1 MRREGGQNVN
11 KDAVRNN
18 GYTLRLDMWHLFP
31 GGVPERLRYAL
42 ECRQKAESLSFRLEC
57 DMDHIE
63 KTAQK
68 LAETTGITYL
78 QAIDEVSRHIEK
90 AKEPTLCSSLCAALA
105 QPIHRPKM
113 NRAQRRRLKREKR
126 K

>member
-1 MRREGGQNVN
+1 MN

-18 GYTLRLDMWHLFP
+18 GYTLRLDMRHLFT

-42 ECRQKAESLSFRLEC
+42 ECRQKTESLSFWLEC
-57 DMDHIE
+57 NIDHIE

-78 QAIDEVSRHIEK
+78 QAIDEVGRHIEK
-90 AKEPTLCSSLCAALA
+90 VKEPTLYSSLCAALT

>member
-1 MRREGGQNVN
+1 MN

-18 GYTLRLDMWHLFP
+18 GYTLRLDMRHFFP
-31 GGVPERLRYAL
+31 GGVLERLRYAL
-42 ECRQKAESLSFRLEC
+42 ECRQKAEFLSFWVEC
-57 DMDHIE
+57 DVDHIE

-78 QAIDEVSRHIEK
+78 QAIDEAGRHIK
-90 AKEPTLCSSLCAALA
+90 KVKEPTCCNSLCAALA
-105 QPIHRPKM
+105 QPIHHPKM